1 MIRRAAKPKTGNR
14 SSMMYAIWNAGAAMQ
29 PYAPYSRVPRSAQ
42 TTYWR
47 PNSQADRRPGAGQG
61 ALYGGSG
68 SGRYGSE
75 FDWDTRDWGGT
86 SSPDP
91 VMGKGT
97 PLPEI
102 SDDEMDELW
111 ASLSDE
117 ERDAILDQEQDRAH
131 QLDAQFSAPEVMD
144 VLPDPRNRPGT
155 RRQRRKGKRK
165 NRHNQE
171 RTAADQ
177 ARYEQERR
185 DGKHG
190 SEARNRQSFLDK
202 KIKIK
207 GEQR

>member
-1 MIRRAAKPKTGNR
+1 
-14 SSMMYAIWNAGAAMQ
+14 
-29 PYAPYSRVPRSAQ
+29 
-42 TTYWR
+42 
-47 PNSQADRRPGAGQG
+47 
-61 ALYGGSG
+61 
-68 SGRYGSE
+68 
-75 FDWDTRDWGGT
+75 
-86 SSPDP
+86 
-91 VMGKGT
+91 MGKGT